1 MLASSVGFFT
11 AFIRSEG
18 FSRSMTVTPGCREE
32 IALQLSHRDVV
43 LDFFKGKKG
52 YIFGLRAGEPL
63 CFTPGDRELHA
74 RVNGKAMPV
83 VRYSKAFRER
93 LKRLTDRRYRPYS
106 SKIRFILAWKGKEDA
121 EEAEELLK
129 LFDLAKKDGKGAF
142 SYKGKMVDSPVA
154 ERARGLLERY
164 KAIGNL

>member
-1 MLASSVGFFT
+1 MASDAEIST
-11 AFIRSEG
+11 KADAT
-18 FSRSMTVTPGCREE
+18 SR
-32 IALQLSHRDVV
+32 
-43 LDFFKGKKG
+43 GKTKLLMAAS
-52 YIFGLRAGEPL
+52 FPGLRAGEPL

-121 EEAEELLK
+121 EET
-129 LFDLAKKDGKGAF
+129 
-142 SYKGKMVDSPVA
+142 
-154 ERARGLLERY
+154 
-164 KAIGNL
+164 AIVLPDVVLRRD

>member
-1 MLASSVGFFT
+1 MTRAKKELYIHCNTALFASP
-11 AFIRSEG
+11 AIRSVRGLAYVED
-18 FSRSMTVTPGCREE
+18 RNTYAEPEE
-32 IALQLSHRDVV
+32 IALQLTHRDVV

-83 VRYSKAFRER
+83 VRHSKAFRER
-93 LKRLTDRRYRPYS
+93 LKRLTGRRYRPYS

-121 EEAEELLK
+121 EET
-129 LFDLAKKDGKGAF
+129 
-142 SYKGKMVDSPVA
+142 
-154 ERARGLLERY
+154 
-164 KAIGNL
+164 AIVLPDVVLRRE